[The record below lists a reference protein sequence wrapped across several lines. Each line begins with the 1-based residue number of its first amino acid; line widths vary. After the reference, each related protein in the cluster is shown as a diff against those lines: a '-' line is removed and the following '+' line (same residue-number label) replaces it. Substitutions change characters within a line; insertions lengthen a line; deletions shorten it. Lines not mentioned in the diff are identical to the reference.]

1 MAVSGAKERIEAAL
15 QGWSGI
21 TSQPHRFG
29 GTEYC
34 LGRREIG
41 HVHGDSLVDIPFP
54 KAVRNAL
61 VTGGGAEPHHMLPDS
76 GWVSI
81 YLRLA
86 SDVDRA
92 IELLRISFEMANQRT
107 AK

>member
-1 MAVSGAKERIEAAL
+1 MK
-15 QGWSGI
+15 
-21 TSQPHRFG
+21 RF
-29 GTEYC
+29 
-34 LGRREIG
+34 
-41 HVHGDSLVDIPFP
+41 
-54 KAVRNAL
+54 NA
-61 VTGGGAEPHHMLPDS
+61 HMLPDS

>member
-1 MAVSGAKERIEAAL
+1 MAAAGAKERIDAAL

-29 GTEYC
+29 GTEYN

-54 KAVRNAL
+54 KKVRNEL
-61 VTGGGAEPHHMLPDS
+61 VAAGRAEPHHILPES
-76 GWVSI
+76 GWVSVF
-81 YLRLA
+81 LRQA

-92 IELLRISFEMANQRT
+92 IELLRLSFEIANQRT